1 VDVVAAVADG
11 VPGVERVVPT
21 ADFGASED
29 ATFLMERVQ
38 EDGGLAGYMIIGTDH
53 PTSHHTPTFD
63 VDERSLEH
71 GVDVLVESIR
81 ELERRHPVPRRS
93 EDQ

>member
-1 VDVVAAVADG
+1 GIDTVLPA
-11 VPGVERVVPT
+11 

-38 EDGGLAGYMIIGTDH
+38 EDGGLATYLIVGTDH

-63 VDERSLEH
+63 VDERSIRH
-71 GVDVLVESIR
+71 GVDVLVGTIR
-81 ELERRHPVPRRS
+81 SLERRHPVPHVRDAAAVRS
-93 EDQ
+93 GRD